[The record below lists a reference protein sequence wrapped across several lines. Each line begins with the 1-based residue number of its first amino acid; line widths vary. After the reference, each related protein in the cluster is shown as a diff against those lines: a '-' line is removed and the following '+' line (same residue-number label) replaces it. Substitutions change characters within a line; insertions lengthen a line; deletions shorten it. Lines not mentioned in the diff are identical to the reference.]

1 MSSSYKLKII
11 AHAYCIGRSKSAP
24 TQRPD
29 RLISR
34 LKNLNCDT
42 SKPRMTVL
50 RQPKGPDGSK
60 GFKLQR
66 TVSVSEADVVVE
78 Q

>member
-1 MSSSYKLKII
+1 MISCQTLYIFLV
-11 AHAYCIGRSKSAP
+11 YRSKTAP
-24 TQRPD
+24 SQRPD

-66 TVSVSEADVVVE
+66 TISESQSQVVP
-78 Q
+78 